1 MTCVKPIAIFYD
13 ISVRL
18 LFRNKSYDFLFD
30 LFYLGPVAQSL
41 VIANRWL
48 RGIKTYRFPWYF
60 AVTMLPATQAC
71 TITSRMNIL

>member
-1 MTCVKPIAIFYD
+1 MTCVKPIAIFY

-18 LFRNKSYDFLFD
+18 LFRNKSCDFLFD

-48 RGIKTYRFPWYF
+48 RGIKTYRFHG
-60 AVTMLPATQAC
+60 
-71 TITSRMNIL
+71 ILR